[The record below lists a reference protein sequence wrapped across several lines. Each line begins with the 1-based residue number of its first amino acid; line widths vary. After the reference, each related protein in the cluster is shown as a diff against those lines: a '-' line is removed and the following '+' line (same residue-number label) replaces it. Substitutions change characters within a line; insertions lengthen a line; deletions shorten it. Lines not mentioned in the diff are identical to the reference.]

1 MKRIAAMNLV
11 KAAQQGNPRGSSA
24 HEPQHEASL
33 GDRLQALG
41 RTAGLIVVTLVVGW
55 LVWSVWE
62 WCRGSTASYSQTG
75 MRIVRR
81 STGQP
86 IGLVRSLI
94 RNALLCT
101 LLLIPT
107 IVVCF
112 IVAVAFVMGASAPD
126 GLLSE
131 PRLAPWD
138 VLTDTKVVRGVGRR
152 GLRLAQWEDYTP
164 VSSN

>member
-1 MKRIAAMNLV
+1 
-11 KAAQQGNPRGSSA
+11 
-24 HEPQHEASL
+24 
-33 GDRLQALG
+33 
-41 RTAGLIVVTLVVGW
+41 
-55 LVWSVWE
+55 
-62 WCRGSTASYSQTG
+62 
-75 MRIVRR
+75 
-81 STGQP
+81 
-86 IGLVRSLI
+86 
-94 RNALLCT
+94 LLCT